1 MANVLLTISDITKEA
16 LAVFHEEC
24 QLIKSCTRKYED
36 RFNRTGAAVGSSV
49 DIRKPVRYNVTDGA
63 NITGAVQSSE
73 ESVVTLSVNKRK
85 VVGMDFSSE
94 DLTLHID
101 DFSARF
107 IRPAAARLAREVD
120 LEIAK
125 EILINGQ
132 RVARATITNDV
143 SFADCTATNAILAQQ
158 FADPDRRIYLDADNN
173 ASVVNANSGLF
184 QSAELISEQYEKGV
198 MQTSAGLKFVNSE
211 SIPLIT
217 FSGTITAADV
227 VLLAVSGATSIAL
240 DGITGTATEIK
251 KGQAFTIAGVSM
263 IDPETLEAK
272 PKAYTFIAS
281 ADATITTG
289 AATVLVA
296 NPIVANGAGINL
308 STVNVSA
315 LPATNAVVT
324 FLEGAATAGD
334 SAYVIQALAKDSV
347 AFASVDLDLPGV
359 SKMEGRENYDG
370 VSMRILKVYDG
381 QTDIGIYRLDLLFGV
396 KVLRPEFVTS
406 MIGKVV

>member
-1 MANVLLTISDITKEA
+1 
-16 LAVFHEEC
+16 
-24 QLIKSCTRKYED
+24 
-36 RFNRTGAAVGSSV
+36 
-49 DIRKPVRYNVTDGA
+49 
-63 NITGAVQSSE
+63 
-73 ESVVTLSVNKRK
+73 
-85 VVGMDFSSE
+85 
-94 DLTLHID
+94 
-101 DFSARF
+101 
-107 IRPAAARLAREVD
+107 
-120 LEIAK
+120 
-125 EILINGQ
+125 
-132 RVARATITNDV
+132 
-143 SFADCTATNAILAQQ
+143 
-158 FADPDRRIYLDADNN
+158 
-173 ASVVNANSGLF
+173 
-184 QSAELISEQYEKGV
+184 
-198 MQTSAGLKFVNSE
+198 
-211 SIPLIT
+211 LIT

-227 VLLAVSGATSIAL
+227 VSTAVSGATSIAL

-251 KGQAFTIAGVSM
+251 KGQAFSIAGVNM

-281 ADATITTG
+281 ADATISAG
-289 AATVLVA
+289 GATVSVA
-296 NPIVANGAGINL
+296 NPIVANGADVNL